1 VIGIIALVLWIG
13 SAAFVG
19 GLFLGMSIG
28 AEHEKDRRISNGG
41 R

>member
-19 GLFLGMSIG
+19 GVFVGIRHGVEL
-28 AEHEKDRRISNGG
+28 EKDRRIRNGG